1 MTGTHEL
8 AYDPAAKEVALAWDY
23 LTTYGPERSAFVIRH
38 AVEATKAVDF
48 LIQTFGGTKHFF
60 PQALAIWEGRAEV
73 EEAECEADA
82 RTDEQRRRKRGE
94 RDRKR
99 LALRRWIDG

>member
-1 MTGTHEL
+1 
-8 AYDPAAKEVALAWDY
+8 
-23 LTTYGPERSAFVIRH
+23 
-38 AVEATKAVDF
+38 
-48 LIQTFGGTKHFF
+48 
-60 PQALAIWEGRAEV
+60 V
-73 EEAECEADA
+73 EEAECEGDA